1 MTDNWLERTELL
13 LGAEKLEKLR
23 AAHVLVVGLGGVGAY
38 AAEMIVRA
46 GVGRMTV
53 ADADTVNP
61 TNINRQLVA
70 LHSTVGRPKAEVLAE
85 RLRDINPALELHVV
99 DKYIKDEET
108 DLLLDSA
115 RFDYAVDAIDTLS
128 PKLAL
133 ILGALKRGIPL
144 VSSMG
149 AGAKTDPTRLEIEDI
164 SRTHHC
170 PLAHMLRKR
179 LHKAGIRSGFK
190 AVFSAEPVREGATI
204 LCEEQNKKI
213 QHGHDLLPAGPLRH
227 RLRLGSRPGSDRRAV
242 SGPQQPSRVQENRPN
257 GCRNGFTTIQKRL
270 DPFFEIFRIFDIAL
284 IK

>member
-1 MTDNWLERTELL
+1 MEHRFLRTEMV
-13 LGAEKLEKLR
+13 LGDR
-23 AAHVLVVGLGGVGAY
+23 ALDRLSRCHVAVFGLGGVGSY
-38 AAEMIVRA
+38 AAEILARS
-46 GVGRMTV
+46 GVGELTLV
-53 ADADTVNP
+53 DQDTLSL

-85 RLRDINPALELHVV
+85 RLRDINPTLELHVV

-179 LHKAGIRSGFK
+179 LHKAGVRSGFK

-204 LCEEQNKKI
+204 LCEEQNKKSNTGTI
-213 QHGHDLLPAGPLRH
+213 SYLPALFGI
-227 RLRLGSRPGSDRRAV
+227 
-242 SGPQQPSRVQENRPN
+242 
-257 GCRNGFTTIQKRL
+257 GCASVVVRGVIGEL
-270 DPFFEIFRIFDIAL
+270 
-284 IK
+284 

>member
-85 RLRDINPALELHVV
+85 RLRDINPTLELHVV

-149 AGAKTDPTRLEIEDI
+149 AGAKTDPTRLETRGHLPHPPLPAGPHAAQTASQ
-164 SRTHHC
+164 SRSTQRLQSRILRRTGTRRRDD
-170 PLAHMLRKR
+170 PLRR
-179 LHKAGIRSGFK
+179 
-190 AVFSAEPVREGATI
+190 T
-204 LCEEQNKKI
+204 EQEI
-213 QHGHDLLPAGPLRH
+213 QHGHDLLPARPLRH

-242 SGPQQPSRVQENRPN
+242 SGPQQPSRVQENRSN
-257 GCRNGFTTIQKRL
+257 GCRNGFMTIQKRL
-270 DPFFEIFRIFDIAL
+270 DPFFEIL
-284 IK
+284 LSLT

>member
-115 RFDYAVDAIDTLS
+115 RFDYAVDAIDTLCYLVPE
-128 PKLAL
+128 PKPTP
-133 ILGALKRGIPL
+133 RG
-144 VSSMG
+144 S
-149 AGAKTDPTRLEIEDI
+149 K
-164 SRTHHC
+164 SRT
-170 PLAHMLRKR
+170 
-179 LHKAGIRSGFK
+179 S
-190 AVFSAEPVREGATI
+190 PVPTTARWPTCCA
-204 LCEEQNKKI
+204 
-213 QHGHDLLPAGPLRH
+213 
-227 RLRLGSRPGSDRRAV
+227 
-242 SGPQQPSRVQENRPN
+242 
-257 GCRNGFTTIQKRL
+257 NGFTKPAYAAASKPYSPPNRYAKARRSSAKNRTRNPTRARSPTCRL
-270 DPFFEIFRIFDIAL
+270 SSASDAPR
-284 IK
+284 

>member
-133 ILGALKRGIPL
+133 ILGALKRGIPWSARW
-144 VSSMG
+144 VPEP
-149 AGAKTDPTRLEIEDI
+149 KPTPRGSK
-164 SRTHHC
+164 SRT
-170 PLAHMLRKR
+170 
-179 LHKAGIRSGFK
+179 S
-190 AVFSAEPVREGATI
+190 PVPTTARWPTCCA
-204 LCEEQNKKI
+204 
-213 QHGHDLLPAGPLRH
+213 
-227 RLRLGSRPGSDRRAV
+227 
-242 SGPQQPSRVQENRPN
+242 
-257 GCRNGFTTIQKRL
+257 NGFTKPAYAAASKPYSPPNRYAKARRSSAKNRTRNPTRARSPTCRL
-270 DPFFEIFRIFDIAL
+270 SSASDAPR
-284 IK
+284 

>member
-70 LHSTVGRPKAEVLAE
+70 LHSTVGRPESRGAGRAAA
-85 RLRDINPALELHVV
+85 RHQPGHSNSTVV

-179 LHKAGIRSGFK
+179 LHKAGVRSGFK

-204 LCEEQNKKI
+204 LCEEQNKKSNTGTI
-213 QHGHDLLPAGPLRH
+213 SYLPALFGI
-227 RLRLGSRPGSDRRAV
+227 
-242 SGPQQPSRVQENRPN
+242 
-257 GCRNGFTTIQKRL
+257 GCASVVVRGVIGEL
-270 DPFFEIFRIFDIAL
+270 
-284 IK
+284 

>member
-149 AGAKTDPTRLEIEDI
+149 AGAKTDPTRLEI
-164 SRTHHC
+164 R
-170 PLAHMLRKR
+170 
-179 LHKAGIRSGFK
+179 
-190 AVFSAEPVREGATI
+190 
-204 LCEEQNKKI
+204 
-213 QHGHDLLPAGPLRH
+213 GHLPYPPLPAGPHAPQAAAQDRHPQRLPGRLLARTDARGGDDPLRGAEQEVERRDDLLHPAAVRH
-227 RLRLGSRPGSDRRAV
+227 RLRLGGDPGADR
-242 SGPQQPSRVQENRPN
+242 
-257 GCRNGFTTIQKRL
+257 
-270 DPFFEIFRIFDIAL
+270 
-284 IK
+284 

>member
-149 AGAKTDPTRLEIEDI
+149 AGAKTDPTRLEIEDYVGGANA
-164 SRTHHC
+164 STKPAFAAASKPYSPPNRYAKARRSSAKNRTKN
-170 PLAHMLRKR
+170 PTRA
-179 LHKAGIRSGFK
+179 RSPTCRPS
-190 AVFSAEPVREGATI
+190 SA
-204 LCEEQNKKI
+204 
-213 QHGHDLLPAGPLRH
+213 
-227 RLRLGSRPGSDRRAV
+227 
-242 SGPQQPSRVQENRPN
+242 
-257 GCRNGFTTIQKRL
+257 
-270 DPFFEIFRIFDIAL
+270 
-284 IK
+284 

>member
-85 RLRDINPALELHVV
+85 RLRDINPTLELHVV

-170 PLAHMLRKR
+170 PLPTCCA
-179 LHKAGIRSGFK
+179 
-190 AVFSAEPVREGATI
+190 
-204 LCEEQNKKI
+204 
-213 QHGHDLLPAGPLRH
+213 
-227 RLRLGSRPGSDRRAV
+227 
-242 SGPQQPSRVQENRPN
+242 
-257 GCRNGFTTIQKRL
+257 NGFTKPEYAAASKPYSPPNRYAKARRSSAKNRTRN
-270 DPFFEIFRIFDIAL
+270 PTRARSPTCPPSSA
-284 IK
+284 